1 MRRFDAVDGGWSTDH
16 TPYHDV
22 IEGDQH
28 RGAAASCD
36 PRGPDTDARLP
47 PSERATTLPPMIV
60 ITLSAA
66 YGAGG
71 SEIGPVLA
79 QRLGVP
85 FLDRAIPAAVADRL
99 AVPLEE
105 ALARDQ
111 AVDSLLERV
120 LVRLAP
126 SGQVFGGA
134 LAPEVLDDRPYLA
147 ATEAIIRERAEH
159 GAVILGR
166 GGALVLRD
174 HPSALHV
181 RLDGPREGRVE
192 QAAQALGI
200 ERREAER
207 RLKET
212 DRAREAYL
220 HQYYGA
226 EARDP
231 HLYHLVLD
239 STAIALD
246 ACAELIILAARS
258 RAALAGSD

>member
-1 MRRFDAVDGGWSTDH
+1 
-16 TPYHDV
+16 
-22 IEGDQH
+22 
-28 RGAAASCD
+28 
-36 PRGPDTDARLP
+36 
-47 PSERATTLPPMIV
+47 MIV

-85 FLDRAIPAAVADRL
+85 FLDRAIPTAVADRL

-147 ATEAIIRERAEH
+147 ATEAIIRERSKE

-166 GGALVLRD
+166 GAALVLKD

-181 RLDGPREGRVE
+181 RLDGPRERRLD
-192 QAAQALGI
+192 QAVRALGI

-207 RLKET
+207 LLKET
-212 DRAREAYL
+212 DRAREAYVQ
-220 HQYYGA
+220 QYYGA
-226 EARDP
+226 DP
-231 HLYHLVLD
+231 HDPRLYHLVLD

-246 ACAELIILAARS
+246 ACADLVVLAARS
-258 RAALAGSD
+258 REALAGAG

>member
-1 MRRFDAVDGGWSTDH
+1 MT
-16 TPYHDV
+16 
-22 IEGDQH
+22 
-28 RGAAASCD
+28 
-36 PRGPDTDARLP
+36 
-47 PSERATTLPPMIV
+47 V

-147 ATEAIIRERAEH
+147 ATEAIIRERAEQ

-174 HPSALHV
+174 HPLALHV
-181 RLDGPREGRVE
+181 RLDGPRERRVE
-192 QAAQALGI
+192 QAMAALGI

-207 RLKET
+207 LLKET
-212 DRAREAYL
+212 DRAREAYV

-226 EARDP
+226 DP
-231 HLYHLVLD
+231 TDPRLYHLVLD

-246 ACAELIILAARS
+246 ACVDVIELAARS
-258 RAALAGSD
+258 REASAGAG

>member
-1 MRRFDAVDGGWSTDH
+1 MT
-16 TPYHDV
+16 
-22 IEGDQH
+22 
-28 RGAAASCD
+28 
-36 PRGPDTDARLP
+36 
-47 PSERATTLPPMIV
+47 V

-71 SEIGPVLA
+71 SEFGPVLS

-85 FLDRAIPAAVADRL
+85 FLDRAIPTAVADRL

-147 ATEAIIRERAEH
+147 ATEAIIRERSKE

-166 GGALVLRD
+166 GAALVLKD
-174 HPSALHV
+174 HPSAGHV
-181 RLDGPREGRVE
+181 RLDGPRERRLD
-192 QAAQALGI
+192 QAVRALGI

-207 RLKET
+207 LLKET
-212 DRAREAYL
+212 DRAREAYVQ
-220 HQYYGA
+220 QYYGA
-226 EARDP
+226 DP
-231 HLYHLVLD
+231 HDPRLYHLVLD

-246 ACAELIILAARS
+246 ACADLVVLAARS
-258 RAALAGSD
+258 REALAGAG